1 MQFFVPNLAFY
12 WLFQPVAPLEKKYF
26 NFLKPLCSI
35 FAVSAIGWNSTQ
47 VFWSGMASKLQMHFS
62 LKRSTVW
69 CECRSCSND
78 RPCDLNAF
86 HFQLVN
92 ANHFQTIYRVDE
104 NHFTLQWS
112 IEGRRAI
119 PIFLIAQ
126 IFSTRTLS
134 IRLWRYSELVL
145 SNLMVEL
152 NCFKCRAFWVVW
164 RDVLLHSS

>member
-1 MQFFVPNLAFY
+1 VQFFVPNLAFY
-12 WLFQPVAPLEKKYF
+12 WLFQPVAPLEKNYF
-26 NFLKPLCSI
+26 NFLKPLVPFLLYQRLAEIPLKC
-35 FAVSAIGWNSTQ
+35 FGPEW
-47 VFWSGMASKLQMHFS
+47 LQSFKCTLGS

-69 CECRSCSND
+69 CECRSFSND
-78 RPCDLNAF
+78 RPCDANAF

-119 PIFLIAQ
+119 PAFRIVK

-134 IRLWRYSELVL
+134 IRLWLYSEYF
-145 SNLMVEL
+145 S
-152 NCFKCRAFWVVW
+152 
-164 RDVLLHSS
+164 